1 MNVIQQVICCLSGY
15 KLQHDLYR
23 LVGSFHSYGW
33 FPGSHLLCLVW
44 EGAPGFKAE
53 TNEQKHLT
61 EGGLKRT
68 SKGDREETVEKKNQ
82 ERVGS

>member
-1 MNVIQQVICCLSGY
+1 
-15 KLQHDLYR
+15 
-23 LVGSFHSYGW
+23 
-33 FPGSHLLCLVW
+33 LVW